1 MVEGIGASPGIAM
14 GKAFVI
20 PTWEWDFPDKLIDV
34 TDLAYEFERLYDGI
48 RHSKSE
54 IEQIKQEFVSVLG
67 EEQTQIFDAH
77 LAILE
82 DPIFMSEVQGIMQR
96 QYKAAEVAV
105 KEAIEKFVNMFDL
118 LDDTYM
124 KERALDIKDVGNRL
138 LKHLLGALEET
149 LPPKDQP
156 YVLVAKELQ
165 PSQMVHLDVN
175 QALGVVTMLGG
186 KTSHV
191 AIMARAM
198 GVPYVLGLEGKLA
211 SPIQT
216 GDYLIIDGDEGIVY
230 VNPGEPVVER
240 YKARKANW
248 NAMQESLQKLAHL
261 PSRTRDGVQVN
272 LAANISSVKELAH
285 VMGSNASGVG
295 LFRTEFLYMDRS
307 TFPLEEE
314 QYAVYREVAERLNGR
329 PVVIR
334 TLDVGGD
341 KNLDYLALPEEE
353 NPSLGYR
360 AIRISLDRTDLF
372 KTQLRAILRASHYG
386 RIKIMYPMIS
396 SLDELRRANLV
407 LDEAKRELDEEG
419 LPYRPDIEVGIM
431 IELPAAVMISE
442 LLAQEVDFFSIGT
455 NDLVQYV
462 LAVDRMNEQVAHL
475 YDPFHP
481 AVLRML
487 KLTADNAR
495 LHGTHVSVCGE
506 LAGDIR
512 ALPIWLA
519 LGITELS
526 MSVQSILK
534 VKNSLLQSRGS
545 DGPQIWRELAPCP
558 SSAAVTEV
566 LGRYMKS
573 GLAGEEAETDS
584 GPSAAGNAAQA
595 PDSGAPG
602 SAPPSK
608 GSGEGRKEEPKDP
621 VPPPYPAGEYC

>member
-20 PTWEWDFPDKLIDV
+20 PTWEWDFPEKLIDV

-54 IEQIKQEFVSVLG
+54 IEQIKQDFVSVLG

-82 DPIFMSEVQGIMQR
+82 DPVFMNEVQGIMQR

-118 LDDTYM
+118 LDDGYM

-149 LPPKDQP
+149 LPPKNEP
-156 YVLVAKELQ
+156 YILVAKELS

-175 QALGVVTMLGG
+175 LAMGLVTMLGG

-211 SPIQT
+211 EPIQT
-216 GDYLIIDGDEGIVY
+216 GDFLIIDGDEGKLY
-230 VNPGEPVVER
+230 VDPSEEMIEHYKKLKENWYAMRER
-240 YKARKANW
+240 
-248 NAMQESLQKLAHL
+248 LQRLAHL
-261 PSRTRDGVQVN
+261 PSQTEDGHTVQ
-272 LAANISSVKELAH
+272 LAANISSVKELDL
-285 VMGSNASGVG
+285 VLRNGASGVG

-307 TFPLEEE
+307 TFPQEEE
-314 QYAVYREVAERLNGR
+314 QFTVYREVAERLGGR
-329 PVVIR
+329 RVVIR

-341 KNLDYLALPEEE
+341 KHLDYLELPEED

-360 AIRISLDRTDLF
+360 AIRILLDRKDLF

-386 RIKIMYPMIS
+386 NIQIMYPMIS
-396 SLDELRRANLV
+396 SLEELYKANEVLEEAKSELRTAGIPF
-407 LDEAKRELDEEG
+407 RE
-419 LPYRPDIEVGIM
+419 DIEVGIM
-431 IELPAAVMISE
+431 IELPAAVMISD

-481 AVLRML
+481 AILQML
-487 KLTADNAR
+487 KITVDSAR
-495 LHGTHVSVCGE
+495 RHGTHISVCGE

-512 ALPIWLA
+512 ALPLWIA
-519 LGITELS
+519 LDIPELS
-526 MSVQSILK
+526 MSVQSILR
-534 VKNSLLQSRGS
+534 VKNSLLQTRHS
-545 DGPQIWRELAPCP
+545 DGPAIWEELSRC
-558 SSAAVTEV
+558 SSSRLVTGV
-566 LGRYMKS
+566 LNKYIQSK
-573 GLAGEEAETDS
+573 LAEATMPEQRS
-584 GPSAAGNAAQA
+584 SEPG
-595 PDSGAPG
+595 GA
-602 SAPPSK
+602 
-608 GSGEGRKEEPKDP
+608 
-621 VPPPYPAGEYC
+621 